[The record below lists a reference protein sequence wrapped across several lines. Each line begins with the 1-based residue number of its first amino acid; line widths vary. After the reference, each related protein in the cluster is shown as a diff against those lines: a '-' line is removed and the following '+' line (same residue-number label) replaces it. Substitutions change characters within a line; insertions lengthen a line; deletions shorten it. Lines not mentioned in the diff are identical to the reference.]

1 MRVMA
6 GNLAIARL
14 RLGGSCHHRVPG
26 TGNRVDLNGDSN
38 CQRTF
43 VVIPAMKCRPMET
56 FIEAK
61 GISAAPLPAIGMFSD
76 VCRICCRR

>member
-26 TGNRVDLNGDSN
+26 TGNRVDLNGEENEMQSN
-38 CQRTF
+38 F
-43 VVIPAMKCRPMET
+43 
-56 FIEAK
+56 
-61 GISAAPLPAIGMFSD
+61 
-76 VCRICCRR
+76 